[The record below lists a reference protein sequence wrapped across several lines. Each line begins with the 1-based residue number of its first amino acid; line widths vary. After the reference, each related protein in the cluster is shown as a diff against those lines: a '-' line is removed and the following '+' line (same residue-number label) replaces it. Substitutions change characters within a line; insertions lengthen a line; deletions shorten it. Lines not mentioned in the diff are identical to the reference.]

1 MNIRSVADSL
11 SVRNK
16 IGSKT
21 KVRGLSLIQAPN
33 LIVGRNMDFDDIKKA
48 VVDLDVETVKKLVT
62 QLLKQKTRPEEIMEQ
77 GLIAGMKEVGRLF
90 TCKEYFVP
98 EVLMASEAF
107 YAGFDLVS
115 PLLKTDKM
123 NEKGKIVMGVVEGDI
138 HDIGKNIVK
147 VMLEASGYQV
157 VDLGKDVPTEKFIE
171 AVTRENPKILAMS
184 ALMTTTMMKMRDVV
198 NGLEQKKL
206 RNKVKVIIG
215 GAPANN
221 DFAKKIGADG
231 YGEDA
236 SAAVSLVEELIG

>member
-1 MNIRSVADSL
+1 ML
-11 SVRNK
+11 
-16 IGSKT
+16 
-21 KVRGLSLIQAPN
+21 
-33 LIVGRNMDFDDIKKA
+33 DFDKIKKA
-48 VVDLDVETVKKLVT
+48 VVDMEVEKVKDLIGK
-62 QLLKQKTRPEEIMEQ
+62 LLKNKQPPEEILEK

-90 TCKEYFVP
+90 SCKEYFVP

-107 YAGFDLVS
+107 YAGFDLIN
-115 PLLKTDKM
+115 PLLKTDQMK
-123 NEKGKIVMGVVEGDI
+123 EKGKIVIGVVEGDI

-147 VMLEASGYQV
+147 VMLEASGYRV
-157 VDLGKDVPTEKFIE
+157 IDLGKDVPTEKFIE
-171 AVTRENPKILAMS
+171 TATRENPKILAMS

-198 NGLEQKKL
+198 KGLEQKKL

>member
-1 MNIRSVADSL
+1 
-11 SVRNK
+11 
-16 IGSKT
+16 
-21 KVRGLSLIQAPN
+21 
-33 LIVGRNMDFDDIKKA
+33 MDFEPIKKA
-48 VVDLDVETVKKLVT
+48 VVDMEVEKVKDLVAK
-62 QLLKQKTRPEEIMEQ
+62 LLKHNQPPEEILEK

-107 YAGFDLVS
+107 YAGFDLIN

-123 NEKGKIVMGVVEGDI
+123 KEKGKIVIGVVEGDI

-157 VDLGKDVPTEKFIE
+157 VDLGKDVPAEKFIE
-171 AVTRENPKILAMS
+171 AVIRENPNILAMS
-184 ALMTTTMMKMRDVV
+184 ALMTTTMMRMKDVV
-198 NGLEQKKL
+198 TGLEQKKL

-215 GAPANN
+215 GAPANE
-221 DFAKKIGADG
+221 DFAKRIGADG

-236 SAAVSLVEELIG
+236 SSAVSLVEDLIG

>member
-1 MNIRSVADSL
+1 
-11 SVRNK
+11 
-16 IGSKT
+16 
-21 KVRGLSLIQAPN
+21 
-33 LIVGRNMDFDDIKKA
+33 MDFENIKKA
-48 VVDLDVETVKKLVT
+48 VVDMEVEKVKDLIGK
-62 QLLKQKTRPEEIMEQ
+62 LLKNQQPPDEILEK

-90 TCKEYFVP
+90 SCKEYFVP

-107 YAGFDLVS
+107 YGGFDLIN

-123 NEKGKIVMGVVEGDI
+123 KEKGKIVIGVVEGDI

-147 VMLEASGYQV
+147 VMLEASGYPV

-171 AVTRENPKILAMS
+171 TVTRENPKILAMS

-198 NGLEQKKL
+198 KGLEQKKL

-221 DFAKKIGADG
+221 DFAKRIGADG

-236 SAAVSLVEELIG
+236 SAAVTLVEELIG

>member
-1 MNIRSVADSL
+1 
-11 SVRNK
+11 
-16 IGSKT
+16 
-21 KVRGLSLIQAPN
+21 
-33 LIVGRNMDFDDIKKA
+33 MDFDDIKKA